1 VYRHLI
7 SKELDLTKFNYFLEQ
22 CRANIGSDY
31 VYESKTDKQ
40 PYLTDWSKRFSG
52 DAVAVLKPKNVTEVA
67 ALVSLCNLHQLS
79 IVPQGGNTGLCGGA
93 TPSNDYQSV
102 VISTSRLNQIHEVN
116 LENSTITL
124 ESGVVLASAQ
134 EAAKQSGKLFPLSLA
149 SEGSC
154 TIGGNLSTNA
164 GGVQVLRYGNTRD
177 LTLGL
182 QVVTPSGEI
191 FNGLRG
197 LRKDN
202 TGYSLKDLY
211 VGSEGTL
218 GIITAATLKLFP
230 LPRSKATALVA
241 LTDIASSI
249 QLIELIGR
257 HCNSD
262 LTAFEL
268 ISAKALNL
276 VPSDVKKLEGLV
288 NEKSPWTV
296 LIELSSMENEEASSA
311 QLESLLEK
319 AFETGLINDAVLSK
333 SLQQAKELWRI
344 REGVPEAQL
353 SLGTIIKH
361 DISLPI
367 SELAKFVISTE
378 AKLKQFWPHLQPII
392 FGHIGDGNLHY
403 NIAPLSSAFSDDL
416 EKRRKDINQLVHD
429 EVYQYSGSFSAEHGI
444 GQLKLE
450 ELTTRKSV
458 VEMELMRSIKRALDP
473 HGIMN
478 PGKVLWQ

>member
-1 VYRHLI
+1 M
-7 SKELDLTKFNYFLEQ
+7 TQFNYFLEQ

-31 VYESKTDKQ
+31 VYDSKTDKQ
-40 PYLTDWSKRFSG
+40 PYLTDWSKRFTG

-102 VISTSRLNQIHEVN
+102 VICTSRLNQIHEVN

-134 EAAKQSGKLFPLSLA
+134 EAAKQAGKLFPLSLA

-182 QVVTPSGEI
+182 EVVTPSGEI
-191 FNGLRG
+191 FHGLRG

-211 VGSEGTL
+211 IGSEGTL

-249 QLIELIGR
+249 QLIELIRG
-257 HCNSD
+257 HCSSD

-268 ISAKALNL
+268 ISSKALNL

-296 LIELSSMENEEASSA
+296 LIELSSMENEEKSSA

-319 AFETGLINDAVLSK
+319 AFEMALINDAVLSK
-333 SLQQAKELWRI
+333 SLQQAKELWSI
-344 REGVPEAQL
+344 REGIPEAQL

-378 AKLKQFWPHLQPII
+378 AKLKQFWPHLQPIV

-403 NIAPLSSAFSDDL
+403 NIAPISSAFSDDL

-444 GQLKLE
+444 GQLKLD

>member
-1 VYRHLI
+1 M
-7 SKELDLTKFNYFLEQ
+7 
-22 CRANIGSDY
+22 
-31 VYESKTDKQ
+31 
-40 PYLTDWSKRFSG
+40 
-52 DAVAVLKPKNVTEVA
+52 TEVS

-102 VISTSRLNQIHEVN
+102 VISTSRLNKIYDVN

-124 ESGVVLASAQ
+124 DAGVVLASAQ
-134 EAAKQSGKLFPLSLA
+134 EAAEQSGKLFPLSLA

-164 GGVQVLRYGNTRD
+164 GGVQVPRYGNMRE

-182 QVVTPSGEI
+182 EVVTPSGEV

-211 VGSEGTL
+211 IGSEGTL

-241 LTDIASSI
+241 LSDINSSI
-249 QLIELIGR
+249 QLIELIKL

-262 LTAFEL
+262 LTAFEI
-268 ISAKALNL
+268 ISSKALTL
-276 VPSDVKKLEGLV
+276 VPSGIEKLAGLAD
-288 NEKSPWTV
+288 EKSPWAV
-296 LIELSSMENEEASSA
+296 LMELSSMEDEESSYM
-311 QLESLLEK
+311 QLESALEK
-319 AFETGLINDAVLSK
+319 AFNASLINDAVLSK
-333 SLQQAKELWRI
+333 SLHQAKELWKI
-344 REGVPEAQL
+344 REGIPEAQL
-353 SLGTIIKH
+353 NLGTIIKH

-367 SELAKFVISTE
+367 SELAEFVSSTE
-378 AKLKQFWPHLQPII
+378 VKLKIFWPHLQTVI

-403 NIAPLSSAFSDDL
+403 NIAPLSPEFSKDL
-416 EKRRKDINQLVHD
+416 EIRRKDINQLVHD
-429 EVYQYSGSFSAEHGI
+429 EVYKYSGSFSAEHGI
-444 GQLKLE
+444 GQLKLD
-450 ELTTRKSV
+450 ELITRKSFI
-458 VEMELMRSIKRALDP
+458 EMELMRSIKRALDP
-473 HGIMN
+473 QGIMN
-478 PGKVLWQ
+478 PGKVL

>member
-1 VYRHLI
+1 
-7 SKELDLTKFNYFLEQ
+7 
-22 CRANIGSDY
+22 
-31 VYESKTDKQ
+31 
-40 PYLTDWSKRFSG
+40 
-52 DAVAVLKPKNVTEVA
+52 VTEVA

-102 VISTSRLNQIHEVN
+102 VISTSRLNKIHEVN

-124 ESGVVLASAQ
+124 DAGVVLARAQ
-134 EAAKQSGKLFPLSLA
+134 EAAEQSGKLFPLSLA

-164 GGVQVLRYGNTRD
+164 GGVQVLRYGNMRD

-182 QVVTPSGEI
+182 EVVTPSGEV

-211 VGSEGTL
+211 IGSEGTL

-241 LTDIASSI
+241 LSNINSSI
-249 QLIELIGR
+249 QLIELIKL

-262 LTAFEL
+262 LTAFEI
-268 ISAKALNL
+268 ISSKALSL
-276 VPSDVKKLEGLV
+276 VPSGIEKLAGLAD
-288 NEKSPWTV
+288 EKSPWAV
-296 LIELSSMENEEASSA
+296 LIELSSMEDEERSYM
-311 QLESLLEK
+311 QLESALEK
-319 AFETGLINDAVLSK
+319 AFNASLINDAVLSK
-333 SLQQAKELWRI
+333 SLHQAKELWKI
-344 REGVPEAQL
+344 REGIPEAQL
-353 SLGTIIKH
+353 NLGTTIKH

-367 SELAKFVISTE
+367 SELAEFVSSTE
-378 AKLKQFWPHLQPII
+378 VKLKLFWPYLQTII

-403 NIAPLSSAFSDDL
+403 NIAPLTPEFSKDL
-416 EKRRKDINQLVHD
+416 ETRRKDINQLVHD
-429 EVYQYSGSFSAEHGI
+429 EVYKYSGSFSAEHGI

-450 ELTTRKSV
+450 ELTTRKSFI
-458 VEMELMRSIKRALDP
+458 EMELMRSIKRALDP
-473 HGIMN
+473 QGIMN
-478 PGKVLWQ
+478 PGKVL

>member
-1 VYRHLI
+1 M
-7 SKELDLTKFNYFLEQ
+7 
-22 CRANIGSDY
+22 
-31 VYESKTDKQ
+31 
-40 PYLTDWSKRFSG
+40 
-52 DAVAVLKPKNVTEVA
+52 TEVS

-102 VISTSRLNQIHEVN
+102 VISTSRLNKIYDVN

-124 ESGVVLASAQ
+124 DAGVVLASAQ
-134 EAAKQSGKLFPLSLA
+134 EAAEQSGKLFPLSLA

-164 GGVQVLRYGNTRD
+164 GGVQVLRYGNMRE

-182 QVVTPSGEI
+182 EVVTPSGEV

-211 VGSEGTL
+211 IGSEGTL

-241 LTDIASSI
+241 LSDINSSI
-249 QLIELIGR
+249 QLIELIKL

-262 LTAFEL
+262 LTAFEI
-268 ISAKALNL
+268 ISSKALTL
-276 VPSDVKKLEGLV
+276 VPSGIEKLAGLAD
-288 NEKSPWTV
+288 EKSPWAV
-296 LIELSSMENEEASSA
+296 LMELSSMEDEKSSYM
-311 QLESLLEK
+311 QLESALEK
-319 AFETGLINDAVLSK
+319 AFNASLINDAVLSK
-333 SLQQAKELWRI
+333 SLHQAKELWKI
-344 REGVPEAQL
+344 REGIPEAQL
-353 SLGTIIKH
+353 NLGTIIKH

-367 SELAKFVISTE
+367 SELAEFVSSTE
-378 AKLKQFWPHLQPII
+378 VKLKIFWPHLQTVI

-403 NIAPLSSAFSDDL
+403 NIAPLSPEFSKDL
-416 EKRRKDINQLVHD
+416 EIRRKDINQLVHD
-429 EVYQYSGSFSAEHGI
+429 EVYKYSGSFSAEHGI
-444 GQLKLE
+444 GQLKLD
-450 ELTTRKSV
+450 ELITRKSFI
-458 VEMELMRSIKRALDP
+458 EMELMRSIKRALDP
-473 HGIMN
+473 QGIMN
-478 PGKVLWQ
+478 PGKVL